1 MSRPTNLY
9 GIVEDVQIGDRRWL
23 MADVGTLAYN
33 RDPVTVPTKSGWLNS
48 QVRFTDYLSKWIE
61 CLNTASLV
69 KRLRI
74 QGASRSRNVQAG
86 CRSWS
91 LLHRRDASKFLKE
104 ILYEDNFFAFV
115 LGLRCGDSNC
125 QSFPIWMKVEV
136 PPGCT
141 YQDGFF

>member
-1 MSRPTNLY
+1 ISQARNSSNLKRASR
-9 GIVEDVQIGDRRWL
+9 DRPGR
-23 MADVGTLAYN
+23 VN
-33 RDPVTVPTKSGWLNS
+33 RAGPG
-48 QVRFTDYLSKWIE
+48 VRIRPFSYRDSDYLSKWIE
-61 CLNTASLV
+61 CLNTAALL

-125 QSFPIWMKVEV
+125 QS
-136 PPGCT
+136 
-141 YQDGFF
+141 